1 MLRVA
6 YISPTGQVK
15 PPKKS
20 EEDVIRELA
29 LETVEVQ
36 MHTDRIKAKQ
46 LFAADRD
53 KLEKMKKVLAEVQ
66 AGDKTNLEWL
76 KRECDSY
83 SDHASVQ
90 AIT

>member
-15 PPKKS
+15 PKKKS
-20 EEDVIRELA
+20 EEDTIRELA
-29 LETVEVQ
+29 LETVEIQ

-46 LFAADRD
+46 MFAADRM

-66 AGDKTNLEWL
+66 AGNRTNLEWL
-76 KRECDSY
+76 KRECDFESG
-83 SDHASVQ
+83 HASEQ
-90 AIT
+90 AI